1 MPKWHIWGH
10 PALGPG
16 RKEGRKGGREGGREG
31 RKEAGRKA
39 SQLNHIVCLGT
50 WFGFGVMR

>member
-1 MPKWHIWGH
+1 M
-10 PALGPG
+10 ALEG
-16 RKEGRKGGREGGREG
+16 RKEGRVGGREG